1 MPKLVK
7 ILRVPEGALSRPT
20 REQDVRNE
28 AQSVKF
34 IHASIVPMERNTISI
49 DHELAAK
56 ANCRVGINEVLVM
69 PWFTSALNK
78 HPSNCL
84 DWIAIQGSR
93 ILDALKYLHSYSDSY
108 SERGY
113 VHMDVKAMDVF
124 VDHTGLCFLGDF
136 GSCKPIG
143 HQITSCSVTFCW
155 EDVRDQSAHPKYDY
169 FMFLLM
175 MLTECLEDRRTYTAM
190 FYEKD
195 SPFAS
200 VAKVIE
206 ATQSRIAL
214 DSTPRALAVLLQ
226 EVLE

>member
-1 MPKLVK
+1 
-7 ILRVPEGALSRPT
+7 
-20 REQDVRNE
+20 
-28 AQSVKF
+28 
-34 IHASIVPMERNTISI
+34 
-49 DHELAAK
+49 
-56 ANCRVGINEVLVM
+56 
-69 PWFTSALNK
+69 
-78 HPSNCL
+78 
-84 DWIAIQGSR
+84 
-93 ILDALKYLHSYSDSY
+93 
-108 SERGY
+108 
-113 VHMDVKAMDVF
+113 MDVKAMNVF

-155 EDVRDQSAHPKYDY
+155 EDVRNQLAHPKYDY

-214 DSTPRALAVLLQ
+214 DSTPRALAALLQ
-226 EVLE
+226 EVLEKLRDFEVYLL